1 MDDEKHIKKKKTGF
15 FSSISRAKTLASR
28 AKDKVF
34 RHRDEKESP
43 PPGYKKPVLLSKASR
58 RKLVEGDTR
67 AKGPRQTRKGAPNG
81 GDHAGRAY
89 DDHVGA
95 QQGDGKESI
104 HRQRENGD
112 GGGGTSR
119 RVDGDGVPRKK
130 VRMMD
135 SAVRPID
142 HEDADRDG
150 DASAAAAAGLKSPR
164 RRPRRPKPPEPEDL
178 INSARATQEQR
189 NGQGDRLKTPELL
202 TQWPPSGLAN
212 NENLPSVH
220 AKELIARGAPVH
232 KGHKRRIPH
241 TPEQYYA
248 LYATTSSADPYD
260 TDGASVHDS
269 MTPLMTLRLQGSGR
283 ATHPWET
290 LEQPSCAFLY
300 GARPGTITLNH
311 WVSMYSSLPP
321 AIALRDSGV
330 VPRSMDL
337 YQIMERFQELQAGL
351 EDDDEHLL
359 YRILYKRILRD
370 PDRVFNPHRTLDK
383 QITDLLLVLSRPEWI
398 DFTEAKNQVVTRFI
412 FNPEHVKPEV
422 YRKFFH
428 QLLLSLELHMRIH
441 SQQHGEWAKEKLLA
455 QIPPTIRWNLALARR
470 WKEHVRV
477 SGFGEAPEQTVL
489 RYKLKKRQ
497 VKVLKK
503 FAQAIKWPNLDSTME
518 NLELHDEE
526 FRLDTISSDAFAFF
540 SGLVLPG
547 PTFPFL
553 IMNTL
558 IDLDPDPATDNLAL
572 LSHTFPQSG
581 FQYRNSN
588 TYWSAACT
596 VGKVLAPTGR
606 AVAGWI
612 GPCRSTPD
620 LGRSQIARIRTRHPK
635 HQDRRLG
642 PGDVESMAERSDC
655 LGPVAQSYPVEDYT
669 LVVPDEDSFAVD
681 TVRIELLG
689 FKPVVTMAQ
698 DTYANGPRLYDAT
711 VQFAI
716 HGVSWPLRLMYD
728 VDFITAWPCCLA
740 PHPLFFDYI
749 YRVVKADEV
758 VRVRDWG
765 GVYYR
770 KLRKGAAG
778 LSASARS
785 SPAPPLYSM
794 GYDAELDFV
803 DGEAGGRGGEAE
815 DGNDEKV
822 LVVEAY
828 GVADNEVLARAWCSH
843 WGLSAVVSDIGKTC
857 MSCAIREAYAATITV
872 VILVDSRQEAQDED

>member
-1 MDDEKHIKKKKTGF
+1 MDDEKHIKKKKKGF
-15 FSSISRAKTLASR
+15 FGGLFRARSFASR
-28 AKDKVF
+28 AKDKVY
-34 RHRDEKESP
+34 REREDAASP
-43 PPGYKKPVLLSKASR
+43 PAQLHKKKKNNVIVKASSR
-58 RKLVEGDTR
+58 QFVGGE
-67 AKGPRQTRKGAPNG
+67 APVKGQVQRQTRKGALNG
-81 GDHAGRAY
+81 GEHPGRAY
-89 DDHVGA
+89 AGHVVGGL
-95 QQGDGKESI
+95 QQVNGKDAYSRRVNGD
-104 HRQRENGD
+104 GD
-112 GGGGTSR
+112 GGGEAIPRKKGR
-119 RVDGDGVPRKK
+119 MMGPVVEPIVDGGDGDG
-130 VRMMD
+130 
-135 SAVRPID
+135 
-142 HEDADRDG
+142 DG
-150 DASAAAAAGLKSPR
+150 GAAGAGAAAAAAGPQSLR
-164 RRPRRPKPPEPEDL
+164 RRPRRPKPPETDDLLDSSAARKGNRNDQEEDH
-178 INSARATQEQR
+178 SE
-189 NGQGDRLKTPELL
+189 TPEPPVL
-202 TQWPPSGLAN
+202 TQWPPPGLAN
-212 NENLPSVH
+212 DEHLPPSY
-220 AKELIARGAPVH
+220 AMELIARGAPVH
-232 KGHKRRIPH
+232 KGYKKPIPH
-241 TPEQYYA
+241 APENYYA
-248 LYATTSSADPYD
+248 LYATTSSANLDD

-269 MTPLMTLRLQGSGR
+269 MTPLMTLRLQGPGR
-283 ATHPWET
+283 ATHAWDT

-330 VPRSMDL
+330 VPRPLDL
-337 YQIMERFQELQAGL
+337 FRIMERLQELQAGL
-351 EDDDEHLL
+351 EDDDENLL

-370 PDRVFNPHRTLDK
+370 PDRILNPHRTLDK
-383 QITDLLLVLSRPEWI
+383 QITDLLLVLSRPDWI
-398 DFTEAKNQVVTRFI
+398 DFTEPKNQVVTRFI
-412 FNPEHVKPEV
+412 FNSEYVKPEV
-422 YRKFFH
+422 YRRFFH
-428 QLLLSLELHMRIH
+428 QLLLSLELDMRIH
-441 SQQHGEWAKEKLLA
+441 SRLHGEWAKEKLLG

-470 WKEHVRV
+470 WREHVRV
-477 SGFGEAPEQTVL
+477 NGFGGTAEQTNL

-503 FAQAIKWPNLDSTME
+503 FAQAMKWPNLNNTME
-518 NLELHDEE
+518 NLRLHDEE

-596 VGKVLAPTGR
+596 VGKVLAPTCR

-612 GPCRSTPD
+612 GPCRPTSD
-620 LGRSQIARIRTRHPK
+620 LGRSQIARIRTRRPK

-642 PGDVESMAERSDC
+642 PGDVESMTERSDC
-655 LGPVAQSYPVEDYT
+655 LGPTAQSYPVEDYT

-689 FKPVVTMAQ
+689 FKPVVTMAE

-716 HGVSWPLRLMYD
+716 NGISWPLRLMYD
-728 VDFITAWPCCLA
+728 VDFVMGWPCSQA

-765 GVYYR
+765 GVYYK
-770 KLRKGAAG
+770 KLRSGAV
-778 LSASARS
+778 SASARS

-794 GYDAELDFV
+794 GFDAELDFI
-803 DGEAGGRGGEAE
+803 DDE
-815 DGNDEKV
+815 DGDDEKV

-843 WGLSAVVSDIGKTC
+843 WGLSAVVADIGKTC

-872 VILVDSRQEAQDED
+872 VILVDSRHEEEMKGQ